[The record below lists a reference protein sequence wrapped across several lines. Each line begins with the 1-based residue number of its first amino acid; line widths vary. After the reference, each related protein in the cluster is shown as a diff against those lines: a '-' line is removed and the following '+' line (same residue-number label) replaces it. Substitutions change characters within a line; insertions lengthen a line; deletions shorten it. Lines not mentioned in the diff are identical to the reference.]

1 MYKVSPAK
9 GGGNPG
15 VSFPISSHIQP
26 RSAPPPGG
34 HVRIGQGGG
43 LPGGPHRSHASRYP
57 VCPRGFNLS
66 LHPSLAGSASLQ
78 RPPQAKTGNAGKGRR
93 EPASRDPPPG
103 SACLRAPVSHPC
115 VCVCVCIPL
124 RVLCLSVCARVRK
137 ISKASSP
144 STEIRAPPK
153 QNRDLPS
160 TPFPSQS
167 SPLFFLPPATR
178 ARF

>member
-1 MYKVSPAK
+1 MPKLFESQRPRPPPTSCHPGGWVGSWISGRGALMYKVSPAK

-15 VSFPISSHIQP
+15 VSFPISSHFQP
-26 RSAPPPGG
+26 RPAPPPGG

-115 VCVCVCIPL
+115 VCVCVCVYPSPCPMS
-124 RVLCLSVCARVRK
+124 LCMC
-137 ISKASSP
+137 SSEKDFK
-144 STEIRAPPK
+144 S
-153 QNRDLPS
+153 L
-160 TPFPSQS
+160 QS
-167 SPLFFLPPATR
+167 LD
-178 ARF
+178 

>member
-1 MYKVSPAK
+1 MDFGEGALMYKVSPAK

-15 VSFPISSHIQP
+15 VSFPISSHFQP
-26 RSAPPPGG
+26 RPAPPPGG

-115 VCVCVCIPL
+115 VCVCMCVS
-124 RVLCLSVCARVRK
+124 LSVSYV
-137 ISKASSP
+137 
-144 STEIRAPPK
+144 
-153 QNRDLPS
+153 
-160 TPFPSQS
+160 
-167 SPLFFLPPATR
+167 PLYVLE
-178 ARF
+178 